1 MELLIN
7 LLILFVII
15 FTVFKRLQQVAKK
28 QEEIKTQPSSH
39 PGPVTEIKPLSEV
52 IKELS
57 HKLEHREEWIEMKEP
72 TGEPVLL
79 EEGQFEEI
87 QPEFVEPSTSQIP
100 EMVPEAPFLLKPEEP
115 AEEILQP
122 PKSRKVAVRKK
133 EILAYSLRFG
143 GPEVVKGIIMS
154 EILGPPV
161 SIRRDK

>member
-1 MELLIN
+1 MELIIN
-7 LLILFVII
+7 LLILFFII

-28 QEEIKTQPSSH
+28 QEEIKVPPSS
-39 PGPVTEIKPLSEV
+39 PSGPETEIVPLSEV

-57 HKLEHREEWIEMKEP
+57 HKLDHSEEWIEVKEP

-79 EEGQFEEI
+79 EEEQFEEI
-87 QPEFVEPSTSQIP
+87 QPELIEPSTSQIP
-100 EMVPEAPFLLKPEEP
+100 ETVPEAPFIPQPEEP

-122 PKSRKVAVRKK
+122 LKSIKAAAGKK
-133 EILAYSLRFG
+133 EKIAYPLRFG

-161 SIRRDK
+161 SIRGDK